1 VSAAVAYRCEL
12 AWLPAGRLASDV
24 VIEVA
29 DGRIT
34 SIGPGPTGA
43 GAGPAASEVRTEYLA
58 GLVLPGLANAH
69 SHVFHRALR
78 GTTEQGRG
86 TFWTWRDRMY
96 ELAAVLDP
104 DSLHALARM
113 TYAEMAL
120 AGVTTVGEFHYLHHQ
135 RDGRAY
141 ADPNAMAEAVLAAA
155 RDAGVRCTLLD
166 TCYLAGGFGE
176 PTSGVQ
182 RRFSDRD
189 AASWAARVEELQQ
202 RYARATDVVIGAA
215 IHSVRAVPVPELPVI
230 SAWAAAHQ
238 VPLHAHV
245 SEQPAENAACLAATG
260 RTPVRLLADSGV
272 LGPRT
277 WAVHATHLT
286 DADVT
291 DLADSGA
298 GVCLCPTTEAAL
310 ADGIGPAARLR
321 EADVPVS
328 LGTDSH
334 ASIDLFAEA
343 RRAEW
348 DQRLSTGQRGHLDTE
363 ALLAA
368 LAPEGQA
375 SLGVADAGRLAAG
388 ARADLV
394 AVDLGSVRTAGA
406 DPETAAASV
415 VFGASAADV
424 TDVIVD
430 GRRIV
435 RDREHRDGDVGRGL
449 ATAIAAVRGEAQR

>member
-1 VSAAVAYRCEL
+1 MSGTAAYRCEL
-12 AWLPAGRLASDV
+12 AWLPDGRVVPDV
-24 VIEVA
+24 VVEVA

-34 SIGPGPTGA
+34 AVGA
-43 GAGPAASEVRTEYLA
+43 GAVTQQVRAERLG

-69 SHVFHRALR
+69 SHAFHRALR

-86 TFWTWRDRMY
+86 TFWTWRERMY

-104 DSLHALARM
+104 DTLYALARA

-135 RDGRAY
+135 RDGRPY

-155 RDAGVRCTLLD
+155 REAGVRCTLLD
-166 TCYLAGGFGE
+166 TCYLAAGFGE
-176 PTSGVQ
+176 AASGVQ
-182 RRFSDRD
+182 LRFSDGD
-189 AASWAARVEELQQ
+189 AAGWAARAEELHQ
-202 RYARATDVVIGAA
+202 RHARAGEVVIGAA
-215 IHSVRAVPVPELPVI
+215 IHSVRAVPVTELAVV

-238 VPLHAHV
+238 VPVHAHV

-260 RTPVRLLADSGV
+260 RTPTRLLADCGV

-286 DADVT
+286 DADVA
-291 DLADSGA
+291 DLANSGA

-310 ADGIGPAARLR
+310 ADGVGPAARLD
-321 EADVPVS
+321 AAGVPLS
-328 LGTDSH
+328 LGTVSH

-348 DQRLSTGQRGHLDTE
+348 DQRLATGQRGHLDTT

-368 LAPEGQA
+368 LAPRGQA
-375 SLGVADAGRLAAG
+375 SLGVADAGRLAVG

-406 DPETAAASV
+406 DPATAAASV
-415 VFGASAADV
+415 VFGASPADV
-424 TDVIVD
+424 TDVIID
-430 GRRIV
+430 GRRVV
-435 RDREHRDGDVGRGL
+435 RDRAHRDGDVGQQL
-449 ATAIAAVRGEAQR
+449 ASAIAAVRGEAQR

>member
-1 VSAAVAYRCEL
+1 MSAAVAYRCEL
-12 AWLPAGRLASDV
+12 AWLPDGRVAADV
-24 VIEVA
+24 VVEVT

-34 SIGPGPTGA
+34 SIHSARTGA
-43 GAGPAASEVRTEYLA
+43 GAATGQVRSERLA

-69 SHVFHRALR
+69 SHAFHRALR
-78 GTTEQGRG
+78 GTTEQDRG
-86 TFWTWRDRMY
+86 TFWTWRSGMY
-96 ELAAVLDP
+96 DLAAVLDP
-104 DSLHALARM
+104 DTLHALARA

-120 AGVTTVGEFHYLHHQ
+120 AGVTTVGEFHYLHHEG
-135 RDGRAY
+135 DGRPY
-141 ADPNAMAEAVLAAA
+141 TDPNAMAEAVLAAA

-166 TCYLAGGFGE
+166 ACYLAGGFGE
-176 PTSGVQ
+176 PVSGVQ
-182 RRFSDRD
+182 RRFSDGD
-189 AASWAARVEELQQ
+189 AATWAARVEELQQ
-202 RYARATDVVIGAA
+202 RHARSGDVVIGAA
-215 IHSVRAVPVPELPVI
+215 IHSVRAVPVPELAVV

-245 SEQPAENAACLAATG
+245 SEQPSENAACLTATG
-260 RTPVRLLADSGV
+260 RTPMRLLADCGA

-277 WAVHATHLT
+277 LAVHATHLT
-286 DADVT
+286 EADVS
-291 DLADSGA
+291 DLVDSGA

-310 ADGIGPAARLR
+310 ADGIGPAARLH
-321 EADVPVS
+321 EAGVPLT

-334 ASIDLFAEA
+334 ASIDLFVEA
-343 RRAEW
+343 RRSEW
-348 DQRLSTGQRGHLDTE
+348 DQRLSSGQRGHLDTA

-368 LAPEGQA
+368 LAPQGQA
-375 SLGVADAGRLAAG
+375 SLGVADAGRLAVG
-388 ARADLV
+388 ARGDLV

-430 GRRIV
+430 GQRIV
-435 RDREHRDGDVGRGL
+435 RDRVHRDGDVGQQL

>member
-1 VSAAVAYRCEL
+1 MSGTAVYRCEM
-12 AWLPAGRLASDV
+12 AWLPDGRVAADV
-24 VIEVA
+24 TIEVA

-34 SIGPGPTGA
+34 AVGPGTAA
-43 GAGPAASEVRTEYLA
+43 GEAAHERLG

-69 SHVFHRALR
+69 SHAFHRALR
-78 GTTEQGRG
+78 ATTEQGRG
-86 TFWTWRDRMY
+86 SFWTWRERMY

-104 DSLHALARM
+104 DTVYALTRA

-135 RDGRAY
+135 RDGRTY

-166 TCYLAGGFGE
+166 TCYLAAGFGE
-176 PTSGVQ
+176 PPTGVQ

-189 AASWAARVEELQQ
+189 AASWAARAEELQQ
-202 RYARATDVVIGAA
+202 RYARAPDVVIGAA
-215 IHSVRAVPVPELPVI
+215 VHSVRAVPVPELPVVA
-230 SAWAAAHQ
+230 AWAGAHQ
-238 VPLHAHV
+238 VPLHVHV

-260 RTPVRLLADSGV
+260 RTPTRLLADSGV
-272 LGPRT
+272 LGPRS

-286 DADVT
+286 DADVAA
-291 DLADSGA
+291 LAASGT

-310 ADGIGPAARLR
+310 ADGIGPAARLQ
-321 EADVPVS
+321 AAGVPLS

-348 DQRLSTGQRGHLDTE
+348 DQRLATGQRGHLDVAT
-363 ALLAA
+363 LLAA
-368 LAPEGQA
+368 VTSQGQA
-375 SLGVADAGRLAAG
+375 SLGVTDAGRLAIG

-406 DPETAAASV
+406 DPVTAAASV

-435 RDREHRDGDVGRGL
+435 RDRAHRDGDVGHRL

>member
-1 VSAAVAYRCEL
+1 MSAVVAYRCEL
-12 AWLPAGRLASDV
+12 AWLPDGRVVSDV

-34 SIGPGPTGA
+34 AVGA
-43 GAGPAASEVRTEYLA
+43 GEAESEAPTEQLA

-69 SHVFHRALR
+69 SHAFHRALR
-78 GTTEQGRG
+78 GTTEQARG
-86 TFWTWRDRMY
+86 SFWTWRERMY
-96 ELAAVLDP
+96 ELAAALDP
-104 DSLHALARM
+104 DTLHALARA

-141 ADPNAMAEAVLAAA
+141 ADPNAMAEALLSAA

-166 TCYLAGGFGE
+166 TCYLAAGFDE
-176 PTSGVQ
+176 PASGVQ
-182 RRFSDRD
+182 LRFSDGD
-189 AASWAARVEELQQ
+189 AASWAARAEELQQ
-202 RYARATDVVIGAA
+202 RHARATDAVIGAA
-215 IHSVRAVPVPELPVI
+215 IHSVRAVPGPELPVVA
-230 SAWAAAHQ
+230 AWAAAHE

-245 SEQPAENAACLAATG
+245 SEQPAENAACVAATG
-260 RTPVRLLADSGV
+260 RTPTRLLADSGV

-277 WAVHATHLT
+277 WAVHATHVT
-286 DADVT
+286 DTDVG

-321 EADVPVS
+321 AAGVPLS

-334 ASIDLFAEA
+334 TSIDLFSEA

-348 DQRLSTGQRGHLDTE
+348 DQRLATGQRGHLDAA

-368 LAPEGQA
+368 LAAEGQA
-375 SLGVADAGRLAAG
+375 SLGFADAGRLAVG

-430 GRRIV
+430 GRVVV
-435 RDREHRDGDVGRGL
+435 RDRGHRDGAVGQRL